1 MKKSLSTAIAVTL
14 GLKSFFHP
22 SFSFTISS
30 PPKTETK
37 RGLKLK
43 LSRNNDEENQIVPT
57 TRKTSTITSLLSPSS
72 NSRRELFRDT
82 CASLVGGAFAI
93 TFVPEEAT
101 AIPGVTVAEFE
112 ILVRDSAKSIKSVV
126 FTGPKGET
134 ATVTLADDTKFSIT
148 DLIESSFDP
157 RSPLK
162 LVATCRLNNVPT
174 EFSGLQDAVKTASPG
189 SKKTKVYMNKR
200 IQRAEELNKEK
211 RIRMAEDEVERL
223 AELEGMRQ
231 TSR

>member
-1 MKKSLSTAIAVTL
+1 MRKSLSTAIAVTL
-14 GLKSFFHP
+14 GLTTLCHP
-22 SFSFTISS
+22 SFSFTIAPTT
-30 PPKTETK
+30 PPNTDVQ
-37 RGLKLK
+37 RGLTQLE
-43 LSRNNDEENQIVPT
+43 LSRNNDNNEESHVVPT
-57 TRKTSTITSLLSPSS
+57 TRTTSTAD
-72 NSRRELFRDT
+72 SRRVFFRDT
-82 CASLVGGAFAI
+82 CASLIGGAFAI
-93 TFVPEEAT
+93 TLLPDEAA

-126 FTGPKGET
+126 FTGPKGEE
-134 ATVTLADDTKFSIT
+134 ATVTLADDTQFSIT

-174 EFSGLQDAVKTASPG
+174 QFSALQDAVRSANPE

-223 AELEGMRQ
+223 AEMESIRQ
-231 TSR
+231 TAAR